1 MAVTTLTN
9 MMTMMTRFLVLVPGQ
24 VAEAEKD
31 LLSGH
36 SRHPRPLVAD
46 LSRLEG
52 IVVPLKV
59 NSIALRQVGEQLI
72 VVIGSFFEEVV
83 KALLQTL
90 PARLCCVVGVKVG
103 SLQHL
108 NHLEGELI
116 SGKTLRDY

>member
-1 MAVTTLTN
+1 METMTN
-9 MMTMMTRFLVLVPGQ
+9 MMTMMTSFFVLVPGQ
-24 VAEAEKD
+24 VAKAEED

-46 LSRLEG
+46 LSRLKG

-59 NSIALRQVGEQLI
+59 NSIALRQVSEQLI

-90 PARLCCVVGVKVG
+90 PARLRRVVGVKVG

-116 SGKTLRDY
+116 SGKT

>member
-1 MAVTTLTN
+1 MTTLTN
-9 MMTMMTRFLVLVPGQ
+9 MMTMMTRFLVFVPGQ
-24 VAEAEKD
+24 IAEAEKD

-36 SRHPRPLVAD
+36 SRHSRPLVAD

-72 VVIGSFFEEVV
+72 VVIGSFFKEVV
-83 KALLQTL
+83 KALFQAL

>member
-1 MAVTTLTN
+1 MGMMAVTTLTN
-9 MMTMMTRFLVLVPGQ
+9 MMTIFLVPGQ
-24 VAEAEKD
+24 IAEAEKD
-31 LLSGH
+31 LLRGH
-36 SRHPRPLVAD
+36 PRHPRPLVAD

-116 SGKTLRDY
+116 SGKTLSDY